1 MLLLPTSTW
10 VFPFSTA
17 QVVVVLVIRQPQPP
31 SVHKTFFSAFP
42 CPAMPGTFT
51 SELRPSM
58 CFTIWP
64 MLQVA
69 NFSKDFPSQ
78 NRETK
83 TERTATATELECRAI
98 LARRSG
104 LPTLSLRTLGA
115 WGSSQ
120 NRAQASKPK
129 ELTSKLQASR
139 PNSTDCPIST
149 PRAVLNS
156 KVSQQLSLGCL
167 SGNNSNVKKK
177 GSPEFEVDQK
187 RPGTTWS
194 KGPAKSTLS
203 ANSRQRQFLSTSTFQ
218 SPSTEPRHVPPKR
231 PPGGTRS
238 TEARYVLGTG
248 CIHTHFPVM
257 IMPTKEGFIAEKLSR
272 RRSVKLRT
280 AFLCIVL
287 PNFAVNHSKC
297 LCKGEKLRIKR
308 PQACH

>member
-1 MLLLPTSTW
+1 
-10 VFPFSTA
+10 
-17 QVVVVLVIRQPQPP
+17 
-31 SVHKTFFSAFP
+31 
-42 CPAMPGTFT
+42 MPGTFT

-83 TERTATATELECRAI
+83 TERTATATELEWRAM

-104 LPTLSLRTLGA
+104 LPTFSPRTLGA

-129 ELTSKLQASR
+129 ELTSKVQASKPNTTNR
-139 PNSTDCPIST
+139 PTST

-156 KVSQQLSLGCL
+156 KVKSQKLSLGCR
-167 SGNNSNVKKK
+167 SGNNFNVKKK

-203 ANSRQRQFLSTSTFQ
+203 ANPRQRQFSPTSTFQ

-231 PPGGTRS
+231 QQGGARS
-238 TEARYVLGTG
+238 TEARYVLGTK
-248 CIHTHFPVM
+248 CFHFTHIFLELSIFEAKPV
-257 IMPTKEGFIAEKLSR
+257 EYSECGHKL
-272 RRSVKLRT
+272 
-280 AFLCIVL
+280 C
-287 PNFAVNHSKC
+287 N
-297 LCKGEKLRIKR
+297 
-308 PQACH
+308 

>member
-1 MLLLPTSTW
+1 
-10 VFPFSTA
+10 
-17 QVVVVLVIRQPQPP
+17 
-31 SVHKTFFSAFP
+31 
-42 CPAMPGTFT
+42 MPGTFT

-83 TERTATATELECRAI
+83 TERTATATELEWRAM

-104 LPTLSLRTLGA
+104 LPTFSPRTLGA

-120 NRAQASKPK
+120 NRPQASKPK

-156 KVSQQLSLGCL
+156 KVKSQKLSLGCQ
-167 SGNNSNVKKK
+167 SNEDFSVEKKE
-177 GSPEFEVDQK
+177 SFEFDVDQK
-187 RPGTTWS
+187 RPGATWS

-203 ANSRQRQFLSTSTFQ
+203 ANSRQRQFSPTSTFQ
-218 SPSTEPRHVPPKR
+218 SPSTEPRLVPPKR
-231 PPGGTRS
+231 QHGGARS
-238 TEARYVLGTG
+238 TEARYVLGTR
-248 CIHTHFPVM
+248 CIDAHISWNWV
-257 IMPTKEGFIAEKLSR
+257 
-272 RRSVKLRT
+272 
-280 AFLCIVL
+280 FLKQNRLNIQNVVI
-287 PNFAVNHSKC
+287 NFAKLIKHCVWCCLLGKDLLPKNFQEENQSNFELHSSVLSCPMLPSIIPSVCAKDRSC
-297 LCKGEKLRIKR
+297 E
-308 PQACH
+308 

>member
-1 MLLLPTSTW
+1 
-10 VFPFSTA
+10 
-17 QVVVVLVIRQPQPP
+17 
-31 SVHKTFFSAFP
+31 
-42 CPAMPGTFT
+42 MPGTFT

-83 TERTATATELECRAI
+83 TERTATATELEWRAM

-104 LPTLSLRTLGA
+104 LPTFSPGTLGA

-120 NRAQASKPK
+120 SRSQASKPK

-139 PNSTDCPIST
+139 PNSTDCAIST

-167 SGNNSNVKKK
+167 SDNDFMVKKN
-177 GSPEFEVDQK
+177 GSFEFDVDQK
-187 RPGTTWS
+187 RPGTTWF
-194 KGPAKSTLS
+194 KGSAKSTLS
-203 ANSRQRQFLSTSTFQ
+203 ANSRQRQFPPTSAFQ

-231 PPGGTRS
+231 QQGGPRS
-238 TEARYVLGTG
+238 IEARYVLGAR
-248 CIHTHFPVM
+248 CIDANNFLQ
-257 IMPTKEGFIAEKLSR
+257 LSIFEAKQ
-272 RRSVKLRT
+272 V
-280 AFLCIVL
+280 
-287 PNFAVNHSKC
+287 
-297 LCKGEKLRIKR
+297 EY
-308 PQACH
+308 

>member
-1 MLLLPTSTW
+1 
-10 VFPFSTA
+10 
-17 QVVVVLVIRQPQPP
+17 
-31 SVHKTFFSAFP
+31 
-42 CPAMPGTFT
+42 
-51 SELRPSM
+51 M

-69 NFSKDFPSQ
+69 NFSKDFSSP

-83 TERTATATELECRAI
+83 TERTATATELEWRAM

-104 LPTLSLRTLGA
+104 LPTFSPRTLGA

-120 NRAQASKPK
+120 SRSQASKPK

-167 SGNNSNVKKK
+167 SNKDFNVEKKE
-177 GSPEFEVDQK
+177 SFEFDVDQK

-203 ANSRQRQFLSTSTFQ
+203 ANSRQRQFSPTSTFQ
-218 SPSTEPRHVPPKR
+218 SPSREPRHVPPKR
-231 PPGGTRS
+231 QQGGARS
-238 TEARYVLGTG
+238 TEARYVLGTRYIDAHIFLELSIFEAKQVEYSECG
-248 CIHTHFPVM
+248 HKFCKINHILCMMLPKGKYLLPKNFQEENQSNSELHSSVLSC
-257 IMPTKEGFIAEKLSR
+257 PTLPSIIPSVCAKD
-272 RRSVKLRT
+272 RS
-280 AFLCIVL
+280 C
-287 PNFAVNHSKC
+287 
-297 LCKGEKLRIKR
+297 E
-308 PQACH
+308 

>member
-1 MLLLPTSTW
+1 
-10 VFPFSTA
+10 
-17 QVVVVLVIRQPQPP
+17 
-31 SVHKTFFSAFP
+31 
-42 CPAMPGTFT
+42 MPGTFT

-69 NFSKDFPSQ
+69 NFSKDLPSQ

-83 TERTATATELECRAI
+83 IERTATATELEWRAI

-104 LPTLSLRTLGA
+104 LPTFSPRTLGA

-167 SGNNSNVKKK
+167 SDNDFMVKKN
-177 GSPEFEVDQK
+177 GSFEFDVDQK

-203 ANSRQRQFLSTSTFQ
+203 ANSRQRQFSPTSTFQ
-218 SPSTEPRHVPPKR
+218 SPSTEPRHAPHKR
-231 PPGGTRS
+231 QQGGARS
-238 TEARYVLGTG
+238 IEARYVLGAR
-248 CIHTHFPVM
+248 CIDAHNFLQ
-257 IMPTKEGFIAEKLSR
+257 LSIFEAKQ
-272 RRSVKLRT
+272 V
-280 AFLCIVL
+280 
-287 PNFAVNHSKC
+287 
-297 LCKGEKLRIKR
+297 EY
-308 PQACH
+308 

>member
-1 MLLLPTSTW
+1 
-10 VFPFSTA
+10 
-17 QVVVVLVIRQPQPP
+17 
-31 SVHKTFFSAFP
+31 
-42 CPAMPGTFT
+42 MPGTFT

-83 TERTATATELECRAI
+83 TERTATATELEWRAM

-104 LPTLSLRTLGA
+104 LPTFSPRTLGA

-156 KVSQQLSLGCL
+156 KVKSQKLSLGCQ
-167 SGNNSNVKKK
+167 SNEDFSVEKKE
-177 GSPEFEVDQK
+177 SFEFDVDQK
-187 RPGTTWS
+187 RPGATWS

-203 ANSRQRQFLSTSTFQ
+203 ANSRQRQFSPTSTFQ
-218 SPSTEPRHVPPKR
+218 SPSTEPRLVPPKR
-231 PPGGTRS
+231 QHGGARS
-238 TEARYVLGTG
+238 TEARYVLGTR
-248 CIHTHFPVM
+248 CIDAH
-257 IMPTKEGFIAEKLSR
+257 ISW
-272 RRSVKLRT
+272 
-280 AFLCIVL
+280 
-287 PNFAVNHSKC
+287 N
-297 LCKGEKLRIKR
+297 
-308 PQACH
+308 

>member
-1 MLLLPTSTW
+1 
-10 VFPFSTA
+10 
-17 QVVVVLVIRQPQPP
+17 
-31 SVHKTFFSAFP
+31 
-42 CPAMPGTFT
+42 MPGTFT

-129 ELTSKLQASR
+129 ELTSKLQDSR

-149 PRAVLNS
+149 PRVVLKS
-156 KVSQQLSLGCL
+156 KVSQQLSLGCRSDKDL
-167 SGNNSNVKKK
+167 CIKKK
-177 GSPEFEVDQK
+177 GSLQFDVD
-187 RPGTTWS
+187 
-194 KGPAKSTLS
+194 
-203 ANSRQRQFLSTSTFQ
+203 
-218 SPSTEPRHVPPKR
+218 
-231 PPGGTRS
+231 
-238 TEARYVLGTG
+238 
-248 CIHTHFPVM
+248 
-257 IMPTKEGFIAEKLSR
+257 
-272 RRSVKLRT
+272 
-280 AFLCIVL
+280 
-287 PNFAVNHSKC
+287 
-297 LCKGEKLRIKR
+297 
-308 PQACH
+308 

>member
-1 MLLLPTSTW
+1 
-10 VFPFSTA
+10 
-17 QVVVVLVIRQPQPP
+17 
-31 SVHKTFFSAFP
+31 
-42 CPAMPGTFT
+42 
-51 SELRPSM
+51 M

-83 TERTATATELECRAI
+83 TERTATATELEWRAM

-104 LPTLSLRTLGA
+104 LPTFSPRSLGA

-129 ELTSKLQASR
+129 ELTSKLQASKPNTSNR
-139 PNSTDCPIST
+139 PTST

-156 KVSQQLSLGCL
+156 NVSQQLSLGCL
-167 SGNNSNVKKK
+167 SDKDFNIKKK
-177 GSPEFEVDQK
+177 ESFEFDVDQK

-203 ANSRQRQFLSTSTFQ
+203 ANSRQRQFSPTSTFQ

-231 PPGGTRS
+231 QQGGARS
-238 TEARYVLGTG
+238 TEARYVLGTKWF
-248 CIHTHFPVM
+248 HTYFPG
-257 IMPTKEGFIAEKLSR
+257 IEYF
-272 RRSVKLRT
+272 
-280 AFLCIVL
+280 
-287 PNFAVNHSKC
+287 
-297 LCKGEKLRIKR
+297 
-308 PQACH
+308 